1 MRKDEKNVKK
11 LTQLEIDEI
20 IDKAMNLSIISYLV
34 KNELITKKE
43 YEIIR
48 ELIKE

>member
-1 MRKDEKNVKK
+1 MEKDDKNVKK

-48 ELIKE
+48 KLIKE

>member
-48 ELIKE
+48 KLIKE

>member
-1 MRKDEKNVKK
+1 MEKDDKNVKK